1 MGIDSL
7 WTFLKKRAPGAFS
20 ELPLRSLAGSRVA
33 IDMNFHVFRMFKRC
47 GCDDDATVQELQLLF
62 DCIRSLHIRAV
73 FVFDGNT
80 AGLKARAHAARAL
93 ASEKAHA
100 RVAEF
105 QDTLRAMEDATTA
118 AEIAAVEL
126 VEARLAA
133 AAAADTAA
141 AATDTAAAATDT
153 AAAADIAAADTAAAD
168 TDPAMD
174 GFEGT
179 DGTDGTDD
187 VDIDSTFDTTSR
199 PLPAEDVVTM
209 APTHAEMA
217 AVRELL
223 GKASKNATR
232 PRAELMHRL
241 WTAATGYGVVV
252 RADDDGEKLV
262 AQLCARGTVDYAV
275 SGDGD
280 TLAFGATQLI
290 RHLDPR
296 YNTVTVISLPVV
308 IRSLRLLNMEGFVN
322 LAILAGN
329 DMHKL
334 PGIGIVKALQLLN
347 KFGTPEAAL
356 ATAVEFRLHPPPPDF
371 DVAAIRD
378 RFTSLCLCGADI
390 DVGPAAVPGPMVP
403 VAPVAPVIYA
413 TSAAPAKPSILSM
426 LLQSAPKKM

>member
-133 AAAADTAA
+133 AAADTAAAAADTAA
-141 AATDTAAAATDT
+141 AAADT
-153 AAAADIAAADTAAAD
+153 DTAAAD
-168 TDPAMD
+168 TDPAAADTDPAAADPDTAMD

-241 WTAATGYGVVV
+241 WTAATDYGVVV

-296 YNTVTVISLPVV
+296 YNTVTVISLLVV

-356 ATAVEFRLHPPPPDF
+356 ATAVEFRLHPPPSDF

-390 DVGPAAVPGPMVP
+390 DVGPAAVAVP
-403 VAPVAPVIYA
+403 VPVPAPA
-413 TSAAPAKPSILSM
+413 TPAKPSILSM
-426 LLQSAPKKM
+426 LLQSAPKRM